1 MPLTDLMVLK
11 QKLQVFI
18 NDTPQFVLILI
29 LIVAVILL
37 FRKQSFKKK
46 PPPQTGW
53 NDEWPFYAKQLLSQP
68 EQVLFHRLV
77 NALPDYIILA
87 QVQVSQVLGVHKGFN
102 FYEWHNRI
110 NRLSYDFVVCKKD
123 GSVLA
128 VIELDDKSH
137 ESSERIEAD
146 KRKDRATTA
155 AGIRM
160 IRWHVKFMPDES
172 IIRDELTQLPIF
184 LGVKENANKI
194 DVEFKIKI

>member
-1 MPLTDLMVLK
+1 MLLTDLIALR

-18 NDTPQFVLILI
+18 NDTPQFVLISI
-29 LIVAVILL
+29 LIVAIMLL
-37 FRKQSFKKK
+37 FREQIFKKK
-46 PPPQTGW
+46 TPLQTDW

-87 QVQVSQVLGVHKGFN
+87 QVQVSQVLGVHKGFS
-102 FYEWHNRI
+102 FYEWNNRI

-123 GSVLA
+123 SSVFA

-137 ESSERIEAD
+137 ESAERVEAD
-146 KRKDRATTA
+146 KRKDRATAA

-160 IRWHVKFMPDES
+160 IRWHVKSMPDETM
-172 IIRDELTQLPIF
+172 IE
-184 LGVKENANKI
+184 GA
-194 DVEFKIKI
+194 FKPLIAKDNDD